1 MSSWQM
7 THNRVFFIWISSL
20 FDCLKSL
27 LWLFVGEEALLYV
40 IWLSHLVQTQCHLCV
55 MPVELF
61 LSWYFPLCD
70 FLRTSLCVADADWNL
85 RSFLSN
91 FLLDWLGLCFDKAVR
106 PCRGFSQGKANTTK
120 YNHNTTMHTVPNT
133 NASPI
138 SSSWPGF
145 LFWQGGETSSG
156 WVLPR
161 GKAGDS
167 HIQAPMPILH
177 QQIPVFRWRN
187 YLMHHRSFHTDAVEI
202 L

>member
-1 MSSWQM
+1 
-7 THNRVFFIWISSL
+7 
-20 FDCLKSL
+20 
-27 LWLFVGEEALLYV
+27 
-40 IWLSHLVQTQCHLCV
+40 

-61 LSWYFPLCD
+61 LSWYFPL
-70 FLRTSLCVADADWNL
+70 FRLCVLLIEIWG
-85 RSFLSN
+85 RSVWSVFLSN

-177 QQIPVFRWRN
+177 QQIRTGFSLEKLLDTSLMFSHRRSWNFTAWKVSGLDISP
-187 YLMHHRSFHTDAVEI
+187 YLRPPSSDPTPYWTKSSETKPTI
-202 L
+202 KQ